1 MTNLEFL
8 EEFVNRTSDGA
19 YIVNQNQRIIAWNA
33 AAERLLGF
41 QAREVI
47 GVSCYQILGGRSEGD
62 CQVCKQGCLPF
73 TELRRGQL
81 VPTFNARVRSAG
93 GRPRWVNMT
102 IIGVSVA
109 TEHADLPLVVIHLFR
124 DVETQHQA
132 EVFARDVA
140 TWARQMEQR
149 TVENRDGEP
158 RGTPTVVLSQ
168 RELQVLSLLCQGAS
182 TDAIASALVIGKPT
196 ARNHIQR
203 ILHKLGVHSRL
214 EAVNYARDHHLLGD

>member
-1 MTNLEFL
+1 MTDFEFL
-8 EEFVNRTSDGA
+8 QDFVNRTSDGA
-19 YIVNQNQRIIAWNA
+19 YIVNDSQRIIAWNS

-62 CQVCKQGCLPF
+62 CQVCKQGCLPI
-73 TELRRGQL
+73 TELRRGQM
-81 VPTFNARVRSAG
+81 VPTFNARVRSTG

-109 TEHADLPLVVIHLFR
+109 TDHADLPLVVIHLFR

-132 EVFARDVA
+132 EVFAHDVA

-149 TVENRDGEP
+149 TGESRDGDTL
-158 RGTPTVVLSQ
+158 GTPTVVLSQ

-182 TDAIASALVIGKPT
+182 TEGIAASLVIGRPT

-214 EAVNYARDHHLLGD
+214 EAVKYARDHRLMVE